1 LAYIFHKSKLFK
13 NTLHL
18 FGKFNILKLE
28 YGIVLFMKAMCFDGK
43 NMNYDENFPDP
54 KLDEVLV
61 RVNLAGICGTDLEI
75 LDGYMAYNGIL
86 GHEFVGIVEKS
97 ENPKLVGK
105 RVVGEINAGC
115 GKCNYCEKGLDR
127 HCPNRTVL
135 GILKRDGAFAEFLS
149 LPEKNL
155 HLIPDSI
162 TDEQAVF
169 VEPLAAAFEIKEQ
182 VMLQSQWSV
191 AVVGDGRLAQLI
203 IQVLKLTCPNITC
216 FGRHKSKL
224 ESLIN
229 TGVKI
234 KIGIESSDEQS
245 FDLVVEATG
254 SNSGFADTMK
264 LIKPRGTVILKSTI
278 ASRENLDLT
287 PAVVNEITLVGS
299 RCGLFKPAIDA
310 LSTGIVSVDSM
321 VDSTFPLEKFSE
333 AIKHA
338 KKPDTLKVFLKP

>member
-1 LAYIFHKSKLFK
+1 
-13 NTLHL
+13 
-18 FGKFNILKLE
+18 
-28 YGIVLFMKAMCFDGK
+28 MKAAYFDGQK
-43 NMNYDENFPDP
+43 MVYDQNYPDP
-54 KLDEVLV
+54 KTGEALV

-75 LDGYMAYNGIL
+75 IQGYMSYDGIL
-86 GHEFVGIVEKS
+86 GHEFVGTVEKS
-97 ENPKLVGK
+97 ENPDLVGK

-115 GKCNYCEKGLDR
+115 GECDSCSRGMER

-155 HLIPDSI
+155 HVIPDSI

-182 VMLQSQWSV
+182 VSLQPPWSV

-216 FGRHKSKL
+216 FGKHKSKL
-224 ESLIN
+224 QSLIN
-229 TGVKI
+229 VGVKI
-234 KIGIESSDEQS
+234 KIGIEKSDEQS

-254 SNSGFADTMK
+254 SNSGFEDTMK

-278 ASRENLDLT
+278 ASKENLDLT
-287 PAVVNEITLVGS
+287 PTVVNEITLIGS

-310 LSTGIVSVDSM
+310 LATGMVSVDSM
-321 VDSTFPLEKFSE
+321 IDSTFPLEKFSE
-333 AIKHA
+333 AIQYA
-338 KKPDTLKVFLKP
+338 KKPATLKVFLKP

>member
-1 LAYIFHKSKLFK
+1 
-13 NTLHL
+13 
-18 FGKFNILKLE
+18 
-28 YGIVLFMKAMCFDGK
+28 MKATFFDGK
-43 NMNYDENFPDP
+43 NMNYNENYPDP
-54 KLDEVLV
+54 VPGEVLV
-61 RVNLAGICGTDLEI
+61 RVSLAGLCGTDLEI
-75 LDGYMAYNGIL
+75 LDGYMAYDGVL
-86 GHEFVGIVEKS
+86 GHEFVGVVEKS
-97 ENPKLVGK
+97 NNPDLIGK

-115 GKCNYCEKGLDR
+115 GVCESCEKGMDR

-135 GILKRDGAFAEFLS
+135 GILKRDGAFAEYLS

-155 HLIPDSI
+155 HVIPDSI

-182 VMLQSQWSV
+182 VSLQPQWSV

-203 IQVLKLTCPNITC
+203 IQVLKLTCPNLTC
-216 FGRHKSKL
+216 FGRHSSKL
-224 ESLIN
+224 ESLVNSGI
-229 TGVKI
+229 KI
-234 KIGIESSDEQS
+234 KIGIEPSDEQS

-254 SNSGFADTMK
+254 SNSGFGDTMK

-287 PAVVNEITLVGS
+287 PAVVNEITLIGS

-310 LSTGIVSVDSM
+310 LASGIVSVDSM
-321 VDSTFPLEKFSE
+321 IDSTFPLEQFLK
-333 AIKHA
+333 AIQHA

>member
-1 LAYIFHKSKLFK
+1 
-13 NTLHL
+13 
-18 FGKFNILKLE
+18 
-28 YGIVLFMKAMCFDGK
+28 MKATCFDGK
-43 NMNYDENFPDP
+43 NMIYDNNFPDP
-54 KLDEVLV
+54 KPGDALV

-86 GHEFVGIVEKS
+86 GHEFVGTVEKS
-97 ENPKLVGK
+97 ENSELIGK

-115 GKCNYCEKGLDR
+115 GACDFCQNGMDR

-135 GILKRDGAFAEFLS
+135 GILKRNGAFAEFLS

-155 HLIPDSI
+155 HVIPDSI

-182 VMLQSQWSV
+182 VTLQPQWSV

-216 FGRHKSKL
+216 FGKHKSKL
-224 ESLIN
+224 VSLIN
-229 TGVKI
+229 VGIKI
-234 KIGIESSDEQS
+234 KIGIEKPDEKS

-287 PAVVNEITLVGS
+287 PTVVNEITLIGS

-310 LSTGIVSVDSM
+310 LATGVVSVDHM
-321 VDSTFPLEKFSE
+321 IDSTFPLEKFSE
-333 AIKHA
+333 AIEHA
-338 KKPDTLKVFLKP
+338 RKPDTLKVFLKP